1 MWRTGPDWEWNKDMK
16 YQHSIKPH
24 LSIGHLSQLWF
35 LYLSNRDSSNN
46 NAVLW
51 LRCVL
56 FSVLGLHTKISVAD
70 KLALLLCHK
79 KGKLGCL
86 YKKTQNSTGSQKRC
100 PWQLIIPHLPCTY
113 TPAYQQP
120 LKNIKKKW
128 NYFSPLNKMKEQKH
142 KKYFQHQLRKPIA
155 TGHGWVCSNLRQRQ
169 NNYSVYYFKFESIL
183 SV

>member
-1 MWRTGPDWEWNKDMK
+1 MK

-120 LKNIKKKW
+120 LKNKKKW